1 MWITKVNSSQIVIFI
16 TLIFLDLVFTAM
28 RASFLHAR
36 FPRLAS
42 IRETGAENVDKAM
55 DLVSHRARTR
65 STLKFSQ
72 ALLRFGLAG
81 MVLQFLVL
89 PKAGSDQPFVFLGA
103 LLLVGI
109 LIWLIEFILERL
121 VLQDPED
128 WALRLTPLANIFIIL
143 LYPFVFLPL
152 RLSKNTDRQNLAN
165 ITEEELIH
173 LVEASQEAGE
183 IEKDESEMIHSVFEF
198 GDTLAKEI
206 MVPRVDMLALEVDTP
221 LEEAADQ
228 LLESGFSRVP
238 IYENQI
244 DNIIGLLY
252 TKDMLQAWRSG
263 NQITSLR
270 ALLRPARF
278 IPETKKVDELMDEIQ
293 AARIHIAIVV
303 DEYGGVAGLVT
314 LEDIVEEIF
323 GEIEDEY
330 DESVEELWRQVGPNE
345 YLFDGRT
352 LLEDINDLLDTN
364 LPTDEADTIG
374 GLVFARAGQVPRMGD
389 SLEENG
395 VELTVEELHERRVH
409 QVRAVFP
416 QDDTDSA
423 SEKETSHGE

>member
-1 MWITKVNSSQIVIFI
+1 MNNTQIMICI
-16 TLIFLDLVFTAM
+16 ALIALDLVFTAI

-42 IRETGAENVDKAM
+42 LKDSGAEHVDTAM
-55 DLVSHRARTR
+55 ELVSSRARTR

-72 ALLRFGLAG
+72 ALLRLGLTG
-81 MVLQFLVL
+81 MVLRFMVQTS
-89 PKAGSDQPFVFLGA
+89 SDLAFFGVI
-103 LLLVGI
+103 LLTGV
-109 LIWLIEFILERL
+109 LIWLIEFILERV
-121 VLQDPED
+121 VLQDPEG
-128 WALRLTPLANIFIIL
+128 WALRLTPLANVLIII

-152 RLSKNTDRQNLAN
+152 RMSRNTDIQKLAN

-183 IEKDESEMIHSVFEF
+183 IEMDESEMIHSVFEF
-198 GDTLAKEI
+198 GDTLAREI

-228 LLESGFSRVP
+228 LLETGFSRVP
-238 IYENQI
+238 VFEDQI

-252 TKDMLQAWRSG
+252 TKDMLKVWRSG
-263 NQITSLR
+263 DEITSLR
-270 ALLRPARF
+270 PLLREAQF

-314 LEDIVEEIF
+314 LEDIIEEIF

-330 DESVEELWRQVGPNE
+330 DEDGDQLWQRVGPNE

-352 LLEDINDLLDTN
+352 LLEDINDLLNTN
-364 LPTDEADTIG
+364 LPTNEADTIG
-374 GLVFARAGQVPRMGD
+374 GLVFARAGQVPKTGD
-389 SLEENG
+389 CLEENG
-395 VELTVEELHERRVH
+395 ISLTVEKLHERRVH

-416 QDDTDSA
+416 LDGAGTTDHKDRSN
-423 SEKETSHGE
+423 HD